1 MTDLFNNFD
10 IEIQNSKQT
19 PKGLSPE
26 KDKNG
31 LILFKPKEDIY
42 PICSYFGDGIEVKHS
57 IKGSFQAS
65 FYDKLPVSMGLGY
78 YVNNEL
84 ERVVEIA
91 KDEDDSMFM
100 LTSIDGDKTRKA
112 LQTKLVTRNT
122 INTVSLNYANGVY
135 SITINKAGFNGILK
149 RIVFNDIPVLFIE
162 FDSILKSA
170 VVGPTYKFDRDIT
183 SRITEKPNFFIKDKN
198 E

>member
-10 IEIQNSKQT
+10 IETQNSKQT

-26 KDKNG
+26 KGKNG
-31 LILFKPKEDIY
+31 LVLFKPKEDIY

-57 IKGSFQAS
+57 NIGSFQAS
-65 FYDKLPVSMGLGY
+65 FYDNLPVSMGLGY

-84 ERVVEIA
+84 EKVVEIA
-91 KDEDDSMFM
+91 KDEDGSMFA
-100 LTSIDGDKTRKA
+100 LTSIDGDKTKKA
-112 LQTKLVTRNT
+112 LKAELVKKRT
-122 INTVSLNYANGVY
+122 INTVSLNYANGIY
-135 SITINKAGFNGILK
+135 NITINKAGFNGIL
-149 RIVFNDIPVLFIE
+149 RRVIFNDIPVLFIE

-170 VVGPTYKFDRDIT
+170 VVGPTHEHNREVAT
-183 SRITEKPNFFIKDKN
+183 RITEKPNFFIKDKN